1 MTIDTACSSSLVGL
15 HEAVQALRSGVST
28 VAVACGTNLLLSAFS
43 YITESKLG
51 MLSPTGKSRMWDI
64 KVQILSSEHVCFA
77 SVEPLTGR
85 VE

>member
-1 MTIDTACSSSLVGL
+1 MTIDTACSSSMVGV
-15 HEAVQALRSGVST
+15 HEAVQALRSGTSS

-64 KVQILSSEHVCFA
+64 KVLKPSSMNIICV
-77 SVEPLTGR
+77 VR
-85 VE
+85 K